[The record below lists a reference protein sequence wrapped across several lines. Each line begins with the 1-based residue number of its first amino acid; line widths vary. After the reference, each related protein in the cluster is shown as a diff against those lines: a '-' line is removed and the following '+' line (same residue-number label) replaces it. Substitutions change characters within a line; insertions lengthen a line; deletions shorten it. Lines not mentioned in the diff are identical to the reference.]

1 MTDLYRLSLATE
13 QQTEHLGQ
21 LIADNLSV
29 PMVVYLKGD
38 LGAGKTRLT
47 RAILHRLGHSG
58 NVKSPTYTLVE
69 PYDLDIGQVYHFDLY
84 RLADPTELDFM
95 GIRDYFTDK
104 TLAFVE
110 WPEKGK
116 GMLEPA
122 DVIITLDFDGSG
134 RKAQLAGIS
143 TRGGKFLQKL
153 KKNL

>member
-1 MTDLYRLSLATE
+1 MLKLPLPTE
-13 QQTEHLGQ
+13 QQTESFGQ
-21 LIADNLSV
+21 LIAENLSV
-29 PMVVYLKGD
+29 PMVIYLQGE

-47 RAILHRLGHSG
+47 RAILQHLGHRG

-69 PYDLDIGQVYHFDLY
+69 PYELEIGQVYHFDLY

-95 GIRDYFTDK
+95 GIRDYFTDS

-110 WPEKGK
+110 WPDKGK

-122 DVIITLDFDGSG
+122 DIIISLTFEGTG
-134 RKAQLAGIS
+134 RLAQLEAAS
-143 TRGGKFLQKL
+143 VRGEMFLQKL